1 MATYFREVTRR
12 LCSISM
18 FLYLFVGSFF
28 IPEMVNLT
36 RANVF
41 DKLYFRR
48 DDFDICPKVCGYG
61 FETKESKSSLILD
74 HSGSDNSADLF
85 YILCGING
93 VFWLLTVIL
102 PVLPK
107 PETTLDFMMGPSV
120 MEVTNMAYFG
130 TLTPKFR
137 AVEFIEENEIEEDSS
152 DEEND

>member
-1 MATYFREVTRR
+1 M
-12 LCSISM
+12 SM

-28 IPEMVNLT
+28 IPELVNVT
-36 RANVF
+36 SANVF
-41 DKLYFRR
+41 DKLYFRH
-48 DDFDICPKVCGYG
+48 DDFDICPKDCGYG

-74 HSGSDNSADLF
+74 HSGSTISADTLF

-130 TLTPKFR
+130 TLTPKYR
-137 AVEFIEENEIEEDSS
+137 AVEFIEENKIEEESSS

>member
-1 MATYFREVTRR
+1 
-12 LCSISM
+12 M
-18 FLYLFVGSFF
+18 FDVLVWWYL
-28 IPEMVNLT
+28 
-36 RANVF
+36 
-41 DKLYFRR
+41 R
-48 DDFDICPKVCGYG
+48 DDFNICPKDCGYA

-74 HSGSDNSADLF
+74 HSGSTISADTLF

-107 PETTLDFMMGPSV
+107 PESTLDFMMGPSV

-137 AVEFIEENEIEEDSS
+137 AVEFIEDNEIEEDSS
-152 DEEND
+152 SDEEND